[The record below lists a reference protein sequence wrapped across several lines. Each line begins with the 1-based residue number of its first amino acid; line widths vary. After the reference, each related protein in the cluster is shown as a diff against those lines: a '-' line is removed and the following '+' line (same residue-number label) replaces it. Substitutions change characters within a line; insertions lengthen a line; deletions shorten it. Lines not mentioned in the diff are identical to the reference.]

1 MWSPREFLNRPDPT
15 PHVVDV
21 VMLMELVNVY
31 GGEKLGKS
39 FLVMELLLCIATGMP
54 FLGKYHVRRKGPVAY
69 LTAEGS
75 NGVKRRFLAW
85 CGAHGVDPLTV
96 PFYFKADVPRA
107 SKINEAQTYIDGI
120 LARLKSDGHTTLVAA
135 AIDTLTNS
143 LEGEDENSSAAVG
156 AFWLMAKTILKAL
169 DITLMVV
176 GHTGKD
182 ESKGQRGWSGSGG
195 TIDRAILVDGG
206 DPARKAKVLRMSHAL
221 AKDTDDLPTNYI
233 RLAQQSVPGQPG
245 VYSRVCIPITEK
257 EYKDAIAKGRTGIAE
272 DGFDPIEA
280 LDNGKAIPTSI
291 AKDDARLV
299 QVIGHALRQHEY
311 TAPGNHATLTE
322 VADILCGPEVKQDDD
337 RRTLHAD
344 WIKILR
350 AKSQRERYSKSSK
363 GTSKHYP
370 AGPLFKFIY
379 RWTPNGDPEK
389 VRPIHYW
396 YAPPS
401 DGPIMQQDPQAL
413 EERPWNT
420 ASVQSPARP

>member
-1 MWSPREFLNRPDPT
+1 MIYLSLGLEQGQSIPWTREQLLDHKKALANGYSYKQNAAGAYASAPADETFAESEYVKAEQAKAETDKPDVFMWSPREFLNRPDPT

-75 NGVKRRFLAW
+75 NSVKRRFLAW

-96 PFYFKADVPRA
+96 PFYFKADYPRA
-107 SKINEAQTYIDGI
+107 RKIVEAQTYIDGI

-135 AIDTLTNS
+135 AIDTLTSS

-221 AKDTDDLPTNYI
+221 AKDTDDPPTNYI

-257 EYKDAIAKGRTGIAE
+257 EYKDAIAKGAQGLPRT
-272 DGFDPIEA
+272 A
-280 LDNGKAIPTSI
+280 LIRLKPSI
-291 AKDDARLV
+291 
-299 QVIGHALRQHEY
+299 
-311 TAPGNHATLTE
+311 T
-322 VADILCGPEVKQDDD
+322 
-337 RRTLHAD
+337 
-344 WIKILR
+344 
-350 AKSQRERYSKSSK
+350 
-363 GTSKHYP
+363 
-370 AGPLFKFIY
+370 
-379 RWTPNGDPEK
+379 
-389 VRPIHYW
+389 
-396 YAPPS
+396 
-401 DGPIMQQDPQAL
+401 
-413 EERPWNT
+413 
-420 ASVQSPARP
+420 ARPFQLASQG